1 MKNWQ
6 ALILLALLFILSQI
20 VWHLTANGV
29 I

>member
-6 ALILLALLFILSQI
+6 ALILLALMVILAQI
-20 VWHLTANGV
+20 AWYLTSLGV